1 MTKPKL
7 PRLYAE
13 CELCATR
20 SWNFH
25 PPESI
30 GWDPIAKMWL
40 CSDCWLDL
48 NSDKRARPLV
58 YAKDT
63 LDDTD
68 TMERR
73 MLAAMTAR
81 RMGV

>member
-1 MTKPKL
+1 MTTPKL

-13 CELCATR
+13 CELCDTE
-20 SWNFH
+20 WNFH

-48 NSDKRARPLV
+48 DSDKRARPLV

-81 RMGV
+81 RIGV